1 MKKSIDYY
9 ISELLYTND
18 CVIIP
23 GFGGFVGNPISATL
37 DEENQILYPPSKQIL
52 FNKNITTNDGLLI
65 HHIANQEG
73 LTQKEV
79 TKKIEKFKEE
89 ISRKLNEIKN
99 FRLEKIGLLS
109 VNDDNGLVFTQDTSI
124 NYSLESYGMSHV
136 LSQPI
141 VHESIEK
148 EIKKDFKK
156 IIKEDNT
163 ISYRKAWRAAA
174 ILIPLLGLSLISI
187 TQQDNITSI
196 YTEMAKLSPFK
207 NNSTAITI
215 EKEIPSKNIIIKKP
229 QKTEVLKKEV
239 KIPIKKEE
247 EIIAAAPQQ
256 YYQYHIVAGA
266 FGNQTNADKLMF
278 QLQKQNYN
286 AKIIGK
292 SSSGLIRVSYSSYKT
307 KEEAVMAL
315 ATIRKQNNSAWI
327 LSQ

>member
-196 YTEMAKLSPFK
+196 YTEMAKISPFK
-207 NNSTAITI
+207 NNSSDITI
-215 EKEIPSKNIIIKKP
+215 GGKIPEKNIIIKK
-229 QKTEVLKKEV
+229 TEVLNKEI
-239 KIPIKKEE
+239 KIPIKEE
-247 EIIAAAPQQ
+247 KNVVTVKPQQ

-266 FGNQTNADKLMF
+266 FGNQTNADKLML

-292 SSSGLIRVSYSSYKT
+292 SNSGLIRVSYSSYKT
-307 KEEAVMAL
+307 KEEAVIAL

>member
-1 MKKSIDYY
+1 MKKRIDHY

-52 FNKNITTNDGLLI
+52 FNKNLTTNDGLLI

-73 LTQKEV
+73 LTQKEI

-89 ISRKLNEIKN
+89 ISQKLKEIKN

-109 VNDDNGLVFTQDTSI
+109 VNKDNGLVFTQDTSI
-124 NYSLESYGMSHV
+124 NYSLESFGMSHV

-141 VHESIEK
+141 AHKNIEK
-148 EIKKDFKK
+148 EIKKDFK

-163 ISYRKAWRAAA
+163 ISYRKLWRAAA

-207 NNSTAITI
+207 NNSSAITI
-215 EKEIPSKNIIIKKP
+215 AKKIPVKTIIIKETKKPEVLNKEINTPINKEKEIINP
-229 QKTEVLKKEV
+229 E
-239 KIPIKKEE
+239 
-247 EIIAAAPQQ
+247 PQQ

-266 FGNQTNADKLMF
+266 FGSQKNANKLML

-292 SSSGLIRVSYSSYKT
+292 SSSGLIRVSCSSYKT
-307 KEEAVMAL
+307 KEEAIMAL
-315 ATIRKQNNSAWI
+315 ATIRKQNSSAWI